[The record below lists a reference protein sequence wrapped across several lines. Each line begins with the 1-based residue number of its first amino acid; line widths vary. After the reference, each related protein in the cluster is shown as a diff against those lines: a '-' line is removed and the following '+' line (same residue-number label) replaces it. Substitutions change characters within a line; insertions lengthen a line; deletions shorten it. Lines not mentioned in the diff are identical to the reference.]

1 MRGTPVLA
9 GAGTGQPHSPAARRG
24 CRLYKSQPHPVLL
37 DGFTTHHHLPTS
49 PPLSRLHSSFPSP
62 PPPLFLSSDLFPPPT
77 RRMALRRVMLLV
89 AVAAATAAVA
99 SATLLDF
106 ADDSVAVGNRCR
118 FTDKCLDPPKTITKN
133 HWSTYYDGCGNSYI
147 IKPNCQMSV
156 NVGGPGPGCK
166 KEHACDRT
174 IRQVRERYSCFGAQF
189 EMMPGCNEHL
199 VAVLRP
205 FRQ

>member
-1 MRGTPVLA
+1 
-9 GAGTGQPHSPAARRG
+9 
-24 CRLYKSQPHPVLL
+24 
-37 DGFTTHHHLPTS
+37 
-49 PPLSRLHSSFPSP
+49 
-62 PPPLFLSSDLFPPPT
+62 
-77 RRMALRRVMLLV
+77 MALRRVMLLV

-106 ADDSVAVGNRCR
+106 ADDSVAVGHRCR

-147 IKPNCQMSV
+147 IKPNCQMTV

-174 IRQVRERYSCFGAQF
+174 IRQVRERYSCSGAQF

-199 VAVLRP
+199 VAILHP